1 MNKDNKNITIAAV
14 GDIHVKETDKGKWTE
29 CFKAIS
35 EKADILLISGD
46 LTDTGKPEEAAVLY
60 EELQACRIPVVAVLG
75 NHDYDHGKQ
84 DEIREILHS
93 DNFHLLDGDSV
104 VINDIGFAGVKGF
117 GGGFDN
123 FMLSMFG
130 EKMIKKFVQESVDE
144 SLKLDKALMRLDSLR
159 EVAAKVVILHY
170 SPIKATVI
178 GEPEQIYPFLGSSRL
193 ADPINRRNVDV
204 VFHGHAHVGTFEG
217 QTSKGVKVM
226 NVAKPLLLK
235 MGMELPFYLYE
246 VKTSDVALEADQ

>member
-1 MNKDNKNITIAAV
+1 MNKDNNSTKIAAV
-14 GDIHVKETDKGKWTE
+14 GDIHVKETDRGKWTE

-35 EKADILLISGD
+35 EKADILLICGD

-60 EELQACRIPVVAVLG
+60 EELHACRIPVVSVLG

-84 DEIREILHS
+84 EEIKEILQS
-93 DNFHLLDGDSV
+93 DDFHLLDGDSI

-159 EVAAKVVILHY
+159 EVTAKIVLLHY

-246 VKTSDVALEADQ
+246 VNNQNVAIEAER